1 MTHLPL
7 AGKVHWKLSMRKL
20 PPPSKPLIQFAF
32 RLHFLNR
39 GLARAADVLPS
50 EELPHFQSVRKEVG
64 QAYDDFVRLTDPGL
78 APRLSTIYGKSAR
91 NWERLLSEKVA
102 CEILRNLQTAESLNS
117 ETLTLELKGI
127 CQSGD
132 RLMRIVNPKMAE
144 RLLPIVD
151 RLKSLLRPLG
161 SLEKEIGNG
170 HLTAWRE
177 AFASIRKDNFAPTSP
192 IPPFSRRS
200 LAIPLAMTTAAFK
213 HTESRPP
220 AEF

>member
-1 MTHLPL
+1 
-7 AGKVHWKLSMRKL
+7 MRKL

-50 EELPHFQSVRKEVG
+50 AELPHFQSVRLEIGK
-64 QAYDDFVRLTDPGL
+64 AYDDFVNLTDPDL

-102 CEILRNLQTAESLNS
+102 CEILRNQRTAGSLSS

-132 RLMRIVNPKMAE
+132 RLMRVVNPEMAAK
-144 RLLPIVD
+144 LLPIVD
-151 RLKSLLRPLG
+151 RLKSLFRPLG
-161 SLEKEIGNG
+161 SLDKEIGTS
-170 HLTAWRE
+170 HLIAWRE

-192 IPPFSRRS
+192 IPPFSSRS
-200 LAIPLAMTTAAFK
+200 LTIPLAMTTESFK
-213 HTESRPP
+213 HAESRLP
-220 AEF
+220 ADF